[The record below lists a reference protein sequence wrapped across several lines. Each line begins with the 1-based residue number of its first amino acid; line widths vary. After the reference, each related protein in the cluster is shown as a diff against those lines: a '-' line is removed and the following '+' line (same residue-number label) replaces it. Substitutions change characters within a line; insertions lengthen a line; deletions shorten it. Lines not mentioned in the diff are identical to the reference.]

1 MTLSDGVIQSMK
13 WPTIELRY
21 GVDRAGNDV
30 PSAPQAQMVSTRSA
44 WSFILDL

>member
-1 MTLSDGVIQSMK
+1 MDGAEV
-13 WPTIELRY
+13 
-21 GVDRAGNDV
+21 VCAGNDV